1 MLVLFLLVF
10 LKDKW
15 SITGDRLLALLGI
28 IWLPLAL
35 RFVNFLFINCS
46 NRRMQKNKAN
56 LTAIFIFWSV
66 GIVEAWIDE
75 VVDKPHLLG
84 LSWAVVSKSCMKW
97 LVHWLIYVCQPF
109 CPLYLHWPPPS
120 LLPWKMSN
128 MLGHMAKPD

>member
-46 NRRMQKNKAN
+46 NRRMQKDKAN

-66 GIVEAWIDE
+66 GIVETWIDE

-84 LSWAVVSKSCMKW
+84 LS
-97 LVHWLIYVCQPF
+97 
-109 CPLYLHWPPPS
+109 
-120 LLPWKMSN
+120 
-128 MLGHMAKPD
+128 